1 MQRTVWRDLGR
12 AARPALA
19 ADLTVDV
26 AIAGAGLTGLT
37 LGLLLARAGL
47 EGGGARAQARGLGH
61 DREHDGA
68 PHHGARRQL
77 RHALRRIGH
86 AGASTVAHSVRGA
99 IDQIEALALSF
110 PEPCAFERV
119 PGFRFAEKQS
129 ELGALEAE
137 ADSARRLGL
146 DVDLERNASL
156 PFANEGALR
165 FERQA
170 QLEPVLY
177 LDGLAQAL
185 LAAGGQLYEY
195 SPVTEI
201 GEGRVE
207 VRGGPC
213 VGARFVV
220 DATHTPIGLVASLQT
235 RLAAMTSYVIAARLE
250 RPLPSGLYWDCADP
264 YHYVRTLAA
273 GSDIAIVGGED
284 HPTGRENDPGARQRA
299 LEHWTRARLPVQAVV
314 ARWSHELFE
323 PSDGLPYIGA
333 MPGDSTRLVAAGFSG
348 TGWAFGTVAAR
359 LLCDLVVHGRSEWE
373 EVYSPRRLSLRA
385 APRVVSEQ
393 LHIAR
398 HFIADRIGAARG
410 ELRGYA
416 GARQRTDRASR
427 RASGRGLPRR
437 RRDRPSAVSALHPPR
452 LHRPLERARED
463 LGLPLSWRALR
474 ADGRGPLRAPHGG
487 SRTQRRMRARRA
499 S

>member
-12 AARPALA
+12 AARPALG

-37 LGLLLARAGL
+37 LALLLARAGL
-47 EGGGARAQARGLGH
+47 KVAVLERKRVGSGTTGSTTAHLTT
-61 DREHDGA
+61 
-68 PHHGARRQL
+68 
-77 RHALRRIGH
+77 ALDVSYDALCGRIGD

-99 IDQIEALALSF
+99 LDQIEALALSF
-110 PEPCAFERV
+110 AAPCAFERV

-156 PFANEGALR
+156 PFGNEGALR

-185 LAAGGQLYEY
+185 LAAGGQLYEH

-213 VGARFVV
+213 VGARFVI

-284 HPTGRENDPGARQRA
+284 HPTGREDDPGARQRA

-333 MPGDSTRLVAAGFSG
+333 VPGDSTRLVAAGFSG

-359 LLCDLVVHGRSEWE
+359 LLCDLIVHGRSEWE

-398 HFIADRIGAARG
+398 HFIADRIGSARG
-410 ELRGYA
+410 SSEGTLAPG
-416 GARQRTDRASR
+416 
-427 RASGRGLPRR
+427 SGRI
-437 RRDRPSAVSALHPPR
+437 
-452 LHRPLERARED
+452 ERAGGRQVAVYRDAGGTAHRLSPRCTHLGCIVHWND
-463 LGLPLSWRALR
+463 LEKTWDCPC
-474 ADGRGPLRAPHGG
+474 HGG
-487 SRTQRRMRARRA
+487 RFEPTGEVLYGPPTADLAR
-499 S
+499 SDE